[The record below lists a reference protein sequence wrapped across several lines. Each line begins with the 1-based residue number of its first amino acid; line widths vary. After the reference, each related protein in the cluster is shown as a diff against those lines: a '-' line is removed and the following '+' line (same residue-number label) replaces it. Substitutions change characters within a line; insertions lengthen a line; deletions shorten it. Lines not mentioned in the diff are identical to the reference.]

1 MVELL
6 TTYGVTSI
14 IIILL
19 IAIPTIVNFISWCKK
34 LWKQRQAFAQENEQ
48 KGYQEGVEAEEEQFE
63 KNKFEE
69 RIKKMESDIVD
80 LKVIVSQQKELIK
93 QLTESDMLN
102 TKAWIKEQHEK
113 WIALQCIDSQSLD
126 LILQRYKIYA
136 KEGGNGWA
144 QKMVEEI
151 KALPTITVIPVPRD

>member
-1 MVELL
+1 
-6 TTYGVTSI
+6 
-14 IIILL
+14 
-19 IAIPTIVNFISWCKK
+19 
-34 LWKQRQAFAQENEQ
+34 
-48 KGYQEGVEAEEEQFE
+48 
-63 KNKFEE
+63 
-69 RIKKMESDIVD
+69 MESDIID
-80 LKVIVSQQKELIK
+80 LKVIVSQQKELIE

-126 LILQRYKIYA
+126 LVLQRYKIYA

-151 KALPTITVIPVPRD
+151 KALPTITVIPIHKD